1 MGTTRRAD
9 VQPLA
14 AVYSFSKR
22 CGLFSGV
29 ALRFQKYSC
38 RRACSIRDSAVESKV
53 IQVKVKPNSRV
64 SSFEQ
69 AEGGTWLARLRS
81 PPVDGK
87 ANEEL
92 IALLAKHF
100 GCRKADVSIKSGA
113 SGRMKLVRIETE

>member
-1 MGTTRRAD
+1 MTPWLRQDRDGFVLALHI
-9 VQPLA
+9 QPGAKQTAIVGLHGEALKVRLA
-14 AVYSFSKR
+14 A
-22 CGLFSGV
+22 
-29 ALRFQKYSC
+29 
-38 RRACSIRDSAVESKV
+38 
-53 IQVKVKPNSRV
+53 
-64 SSFEQ
+64 
-69 AEGGTWLARLRS
+69 